1 MRKLFLMIVF
11 LMFVTSCAFAAPP
24 WQNLVGPQGPQ
35 GETGPQGVPGET
47 GATGEQ
53 GTAGVD
59 GTDGTNGTNGTNAE
73 EKSDR
78 QNPYGAG
85 VDVTVW
91 QNKTKSVSGVIEGR
105 YDAQNDEFATY
116 AVAQI
121 NLWQMFNTKKEK

>member
-1 MRKLFLMIVF
+1 MRKLFLMIAF
-11 LMFVTSCAFAAPP
+11 LMFVTSYAFAAPP
-24 WQNLVGPQGPQ
+24 WQGLVGPQGPQ
-35 GETGPQGVPGET
+35 GETGAQGPQGVQGET
-47 GATGEQ
+47 GATGAQ
-53 GTAGVD
+53 GTAGID
-59 GTDGTNGTNGTNAE
+59 GANGTDGVNAE
-73 EKSDR
+73 QKSDR